1 MSNILLENY
10 LASQFTFGFELE
22 GIYHYD
28 IENPPSSVFT
38 SLVNN
43 IAEAFNLDKNE
54 VEKNVKNDISVHPN
68 DNETGGVRTFEWASP
83 VFNFTPLE
91 LKKVIEG
98 LDKLFKNKTVT
109 TNNTCGFHTHISF
122 PDITDEDAIWII
134 LKLAEN
140 EEMRTIMSRFK
151 NINFTNED
159 YASDGFLKIINY
171 QANNGAWNNVR
182 RYLSTDKYR
191 SVRIHPQGT
200 LEWRGPRNFMN
211 RYNKKR
217 VFEFFKLLYQ
227 FITFIS
233 KSIAST
239 EAYGTSKENI
249 FKMIFGTDKKI
260 EPGKLL
266 TNFNGKKTK
275 NGIETAYQRF
285 VEMDNVD
292 GFVRLLNNN
301 DVLGLSMVK
310 RISAEYD
317 STYSQFLGKVIYKYY
332 QEDNDQM
339 IYNLILTILS
349 WGSIALTFRYSPWN
363 DKDRENVLYKYI
375 NVTKGEY
382 IKTTLL
388 SIINRVFDYND
399 YNYTFEIASFIN
411 NSKEHLEIDPSILY
425 KAVLDWMFDYHSIF
439 FGAAKLITVPE
450 FFNEQ
455 QIQFKMVAELNEAI
469 HQGYFYN
476 IDNDSDEYLR
486 EMVKNVYNQSGGYY
500 DIGFIIN
507 MIKLAKENPVVT
519 PILHEFTKTAEQ
531 ILAKEPKNARF
542 RLYKAIIDV
551 FTKEI
556 K

>member
-28 IENPPSSVFT
+28 IENPPSSVFV

-54 VEKNVKNDISVHPN
+54 VEKNVKNDISIHPKN
-68 DNETGGVRTFEWASP
+68 NEKGGVRTFEWASP
-83 VFNFTPLE
+83 VFKFTPLE
-91 LKKVIEG
+91 LKKVVEG
-98 LDKLFKNKTVT
+98 LDKLFKDKTIT

-134 LKLAEN
+134 LKLAE
-140 EEMRTIMSRFK
+140 MRTIMSKFK
-151 NINFTNED
+151 NISFTNED
-159 YASDGFLKIINY
+159 YASDGFLKIINH
-171 QANNGAWNNVR
+171 QANNGSWNLVR
-182 RYLSTDKYR
+182 NYLTTDKYR

-211 RYNKKR
+211 RYYKKR

-227 FITFIS
+227 FISFIS

-260 EPGKLL
+260 EPGKLI

-275 NGIETAYQRF
+275 NGVETAYQRF

-301 DVLGLSMVK
+301 KTVGLSMVK

-317 STYSQFLGKVIYKYY
+317 STSSQFLGKVIYKYY

-339 IYNLILTILS
+339 IYDLIFTILS
-349 WGSIALTFRYSPWN
+349 WGSIALTFSSSPWN
-363 DKDRENVLYKYI
+363 NKDKENVLYKYI

-382 IKTTLL
+382 IRTTLI
-388 SIINRVFDYND
+388 SIINRVFDINVYTYNVK
-399 YNYTFEIASFIN
+399 IASFIN

-425 KAVLDWMFDYHSIF
+425 KAVLDWMFDHHGIF

-455 QIQFKMVAELNEAI
+455 QIGFKMVAELNEALRC
-469 HQGYFYN
+469 GVFSN
-476 IDNDSDEYLR
+476 IDNDRDEYLR
-486 EMVKNVYNQSGGYY
+486 ELVTNDYNQSGGYY

-507 MIKLAKENPVVT
+507 MIKLANENPVVT
-519 PILHEFTKTAEQ
+519 PILHEFTETAEK
-531 ILAKEPKNARF
+531 ILAKEPKNSRF

-551 FTKEI
+551 FTKET

>member
-28 IENPPSSVFT
+28 IENPPSSVFV

-54 VEKNVKNDISVHPN
+54 VEKNVKNDISVHPKN
-68 DNETGGVRTFEWASP
+68 NEKGGVRTFEWASP
-83 VFNFTPLE
+83 VFKFTPLE
-91 LKKVIEG
+91 LKKVVEG
-98 LDKLFKNKTVT
+98 LDKLFKDKTIT

-140 EEMRTIMSRFK
+140 EEMRTIMSKFK
-151 NINFTNED
+151 NISFTNED

-171 QANNGAWNNVR
+171 QANNGSWNIVR
-182 RYLSTDKYR
+182 KYLTTDKYR

-211 RYNKKR
+211 RYYKKR

-227 FITFIS
+227 FISFIS

-260 EPGKLL
+260 EPGKLI

-275 NGIETAYQRF
+275 NGVETAYQRF

-301 DVLGLSMVK
+301 KTLGLSMVK

-317 STYSQFLGKVIYKYY
+317 STSSQFLGKVIYKYY

-339 IYNLILTILS
+339 IYDLIFTILS
-349 WGSIALTFRYSPWN
+349 WGSIALTFSSSPWN
-363 DKDRENVLYKYI
+363 NKDKENVLYKYI

-382 IKTTLL
+382 IRTTLI
-388 SIINRVFDYND
+388 SIINRVFDINVYTYN
-399 YNYTFEIASFIN
+399 FKIASFIN

-425 KAVLDWMFDYHSIF
+425 KNVLYWMFDHHGIF

-450 FFNEQ
+450 FFNEE
-455 QIQFKMVAELNEAI
+455 QIGFKMVAELNEALRR
-469 HQGYFYN
+469 GTFYN

-486 EMVKNVYNQSGGYY
+486 ELVKNDYNQNEGYY

-519 PILHEFTKTAEQ
+519 PILHEFTETAEK
-531 ILAKEPKNARF
+531 ILAKEPKNSRF

-551 FTKEI
+551 FYKGN
-556 K
+556 